1 MDSSNWNELS
11 YMLIDYDKYISVNGI
26 SEHKEF
32 VEINIGCTNKLE
44 IDKNLK
50 NRIIAFEPLLLARL
64 LENISLLKLQNISIG
79 LKLSPYIDI
88 YLLEEISKVILYY
101 SNIIYYIVCSNSI
114 PNGMVINS
122 VNKKPTLSISTGD
135 ISGIANKLLAISN
148 IYQFTNIFKKNLQN
162 NKLIYIFGCGGIENS
177 NDIIEYLNAGAICVQ
192 IGRVLYLNG
201 ISKVSDI
208 ANNLVSKL

>member
-1 MDSSNWNELS
+1 M
-11 YMLIDYDKYISVNGI
+11 
-26 SEHKEF
+26 
-32 VEINIGCTNKLE
+32 
-44 IDKNLK
+44 
-50 NRIIAFEPLLLARL
+50 
-64 LENISLLKLQNISIG
+64 
-79 LKLSPYIDI
+79 
-88 YLLEEISKVILYY
+88 
-101 SNIIYYIVCSNSI
+101 
-114 PNGMVINS
+114 
-122 VNKKPTLSISTGD
+122 SISTGD